1 LNYPP
6 PDRTVARRSSLSK
19 YRRTYESQ
27 QTVITA
33 TAGHLDH
40 QPAGGSVA
48 TIGA

>member
-33 TAGHLDH
+33 
-40 QPAGGSVA
+40 QPVTSITCPSGGSA
-48 TIGA
+48 TTIGA